1 MLRAM
6 ALDAQS
12 NGHHAIDATSS
23 LDALSELYGN
33 TFAVV
38 KSMALKAAMDLG
50 VAGAIHHHGGAA
62 TLSQIVTRVTLH
74 PSKVPCLR
82 RLMRVLTLSGVF
94 AVQKPA
100 PGDAAAAD
108 EAEAEAPVYA
118 LTPVSRLLIGA
129 GNQGH
134 MMSMLLHPNF
144 ITPFLRISDWLQR
157 ELPGP
162 CIFKHTHGRSLW
174 EMADDDAAFNTVVND
189 GMASD
194 SVFTMDILVR
204 EHGEVFQG
212 ISSLVDVAGGNGT
225 AAQAIARAFPEVKCS
240 VMDLAHVVA
249 EAPGGTGVE
258 FIAGDMF
265 ESVPPANAVF
275 LKWIMH
281 DWGDN
286 DCVKILRNCKKAIP
300 TRDKGGKVI
309 IMDIVVGTGP
319 SDQKHRD
326 VQILYDAYIM
336 FINGAE
342 RDEQEWKKLF
352 LEAGFSDYKIMPIM
366 GFRSIIEVY
375 P

>member
-1 MLRAM
+1 M
-6 ALDAQS
+6 ALAKS
-12 NGHHAIDATSS
+12 NGHHASDATSS

-38 KSMALKAAMDLG
+38 KSMTVKAAMDLDRRRRR
-50 VAGAIHHHGGAA
+50 HPPPRRRRRHGPRRRQGHA
-62 TLSQIVTRVTLH
+62 
-74 PSKVPCLR
+74 PPVPCLR

-94 AVQKPA
+94 AVQTPV
-100 PGDAAAAD
+100 PGYAAAPAD
-108 EAEAEAPVYA
+108 EAEAPVYA

-134 MMSMLLHPNF
+134 MMSMLLHPSF
-144 ITPFLRISDWLQR
+144 VTPFLRISDWLQR

-162 CIFKHTHGRSLW
+162 TPLAGACGDGRRRRRVHTI
-174 EMADDDAAFNTVVND
+174 VND

-194 SVFTMDILVR
+194 SIFTTDILVR
-204 EHGEVFQG
+204 EHGEVFQR
-212 ISSLVDVAGGNGT
+212 ISSLVDVAGRNGK
-225 AAQAIARAFPEVKCS
+225 AAQAIARAFPGVKCS

-265 ESVPPANAVF
+265 ESVPPALSSSSGLCMIGVTTT
-275 LKWIMH
+275 
-281 DWGDN
+281 
-286 DCVKILRNCKKAIP
+286 VSRYKILRNCKKAIP
-300 TRDKGGKVI
+300 TKDKGGKMI
-309 IMDIVVGTGP
+309 IMDIVVGTAP
-319 SDQKHRD
+319 SDQNHRD

-336 FINGAE
+336 FINGAK
-342 RDEQEWKKLF
+342 RDEQEWKMHF

-366 GFRSIIEVY
+366 GFRSIIGVY